1 METQILS
8 VKTFTCKYDDKED
21 RLVLTLNYLSPIERV
36 DFWITRSFLLKLIPV
51 FFDFMQQSTQ
61 DNTPI
66 NNQLPTPTDSSMY
79 ILTQKESL
87 LLESMD
93 FKRQN
98 NATVLVFKNLT
109 KAVLYEAILDENGI
123 KNFVNLILKSVPRYE
138 WGIYNI

>member
-51 FFDFMQQSTQ
+51 FFDFTQQSTQ

-109 KAVLYEAILDENGI
+109 KAVLYEAILDENGM